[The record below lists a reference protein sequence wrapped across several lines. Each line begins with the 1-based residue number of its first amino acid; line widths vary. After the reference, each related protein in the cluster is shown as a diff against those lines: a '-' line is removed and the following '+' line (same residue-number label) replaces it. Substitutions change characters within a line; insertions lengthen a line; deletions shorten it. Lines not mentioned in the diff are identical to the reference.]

1 VLVISIIFLSAITLG
16 IISSVLFL
24 ILLRKS
30 TARLPEGWRR
40 SAPMKNFKLSI
51 LFLTIFLILAFFN
64 EFITGYLARNNSPN
78 GYVFS
83 IFFTTATFLIF
94 GFLFIHTQARWKQ
107 IGYVILY
114 SILIGY
120 LVNGGYYHP
129 LSTHPT
135 TSSLLLN
142 SLFFLAALLHLTD
155 LLIHPKTDHFK
166 FKLKICLIILIFG
179 LMADILTSFYWSD
192 MTSDH
197 VINFP
202 FLFMLQLGNMLLFY
216 FSFACVFTSEIIK
229 LRRSNVR

>member
-1 VLVISIIFLSAITLG
+1 VLIVSILSVIALGVISSI
-16 IISSVLFL
+16 LFL

-40 SAPMKNFKLSI
+40 SVPMKNLKLSI
-51 LFLTIFLILAFFN
+51 LFLVIFLTLAFFN
-64 EFITGYLARNNSPN
+64 EFFTSYLARNNTPN

-83 IFFTTATFLIF
+83 IFFTMATFLVF
-94 GFLFIHTQARWKQ
+94 GFLFIHTQARWRQ
-107 IGYVILY
+107 VGYVILY

-129 LSTHPT
+129 LSNHPT

-142 SLFFLAALLHLTD
+142 SILFLAALLHLTD

-179 LMADILTSFYWSD
+179 LMADILTSFHWSD
-192 MTSDH
+192 LTSDH

-202 FLFMLQLGNMLLFY
+202 FIFMLQLVNMFLFY
-216 FSFACVFTSEIIK
+216 CSFAFVFTLEIIK
-229 LRRSNVR
+229 LRRNNMR